1 MGNLLWFF
9 LGAGAATMYAKRRNH
24 LEHEGRCSSH
34 PHSAR
39 NISSSPEIDQPAS
52 TQKNTFIP
60 SAPWNSH
67 SASVASP
74 TSGTSLILSSDPW
87 AVEKERIRE
96 ISSQVGD
103 NVLDFSESTLDT
115 LLSNI
120 ASMKAKI
127 VQQRLDRERHEQ
139 DPLRDI

>member
-9 LGAGAATMYAKRRNH
+9 LGAGAATMYAKRRNQ
-24 LEHEGRCSSH
+24 LEHEGRCNH

-39 NISSSPEIDQPAS
+39 NISSSPERDQPAS

-74 TSGTSLILSSDPW
+74 TSDTSPTLSSDPW
-87 AVEKERIRE
+87 AVERERMRE
-96 ISSQVGD
+96 IGSQVGD

-127 VQQRLDRERHEQ
+127 VQQRLDRERHDQ
-139 DPLRDI
+139 NPLRHV